1 MKQMKKLLAFVL
13 AFAMIITIYQPSAAY
28 AATKKTRLNAKIM
41 TLQVGQKKTLKVK
54 NAGKKAKLKW
64 SSNKKSIATVSKK
77 GVVKAVKAGNAVVTC
92 KVTTKNGKTTKLTCK
107 VAVKKT
113 AKVTSL
119 TVGSQSELEKALK
132 NKNVRKITVA
142 TQGAVTFT
150 VPQGNYSKVD
160 LVINAP
166 NADVVNNGKFKSIDI
181 QAIKPNTYRENA
193 KGNVITVSATG
204 DARVIVE
211 TGATVAKI
219 MVSGSKGNVKLVVD
233 GTLSGITIDAPV
245 NVTVEGKTTVAVPVT
260 VNEKAAGANVTS
272 STPVEV
278 KAAAPIALNL
288 TKGAEG
294 SKVETTSD
302 KAEVTVKNE
311 TTQAVTVTTPAGSKD
326 VAKDTTSK
334 VDNVGKVTDVAD
346 NTDANNNGGGA
357 TGGGSSSGGSSGGN
371 VTPTETI
378 TLNALHVFARN
389 QMDVELQTKITDKDK
404 IVVTDEK
411 GNIQKV
417 AEIKDMN
424 DDSQEDEEDGWQ
436 RYMITF
442 TSNLE
447 SGKYVF
453 TYVSGNKKY
462 QGDFDFAEE
471 DLAKTESA
479 AGKIKTNIFDKTYD
493 IVAAGENDTSVAGRQ
508 INKVLGEYAQANDFW
523 AAVLGNYSDTYDNK
537 AGGKAG
543 LKITI
548 RVQGGDS
555 DVLQDV
561 DGIVYFTFTKE
572 PMAVTAPAISY
583 KTKTSIVVKA
593 EEDQEYICCEADKEI
608 TQEDDW
614 ENTVQADRAD
624 EFGNIEF
631 SKLDTGNTYV
641 VYTRNVTEAMAVK
654 KSEKVTLSNELKD
667 MEAVVKTS
675 NKENIPGKITG
686 WQKGGLV
693 LRVPV
698 TIKFKV
704 YGTYEK
710 DKLKD
715 VFTSSDEHFGDFQD
729 ESADLDGKV
738 RLNTFQND
746 YVELIG
752 VENLGKGDHTFQF
765 SLQVK
770 YDDQIIN
777 QVEFSTVFSITEE
790 DLEKTQN

>member
-28 AATKKTRLNAKIM
+28 AATKKTRLNAKTM

-132 NKNVRKITVA
+132 NKNVTKITVA

-150 VPQGNYSKVD
+150 VPQSNYSKVD

-211 TGATVAKI
+211 TGATVEKI

-245 NVTVEGKTTVAVPVT
+245 NVTVEGKTTAAVPVT

-334 VDNVGKVTDVAD
+334 VDNAGKVTEVAD
-346 NTDANNNGGGA
+346 NTDVNNNNGGGTA
-357 TGGGSSSGGSSGGN
+357 GGGSSSGGSSGGN

-493 IVAAGENDTSVAGRQ
+493 IVATGENDTSVAGRQ

-537 AGGKAG
+537 SGGKAG

-631 SKLDTGNTYV
+631 DKLSIGKSYRIW
-641 VYTRNVTEAMAVK
+641 TRNIEEADVEEKSDEITLTEKNPQIVCLAD
-654 KSEKVTLSNELKD
+654 SDEKVL
-667 MEAVVKTS
+667 
-675 NKENIPGKITG
+675 
-686 WQKGGLV
+686 
-693 LRVPV
+693 
-698 TIKFKV
+698 
-704 YGTYEK
+704 
-710 DKLKD
+710 
-715 VFTSSDEHFGDFQD
+715 
-729 ESADLDGKV
+729 
-738 RLNTFQND
+738 
-746 YVELIG
+746 
-752 VENLGKGDHTFQF
+752 NLG
-765 SLQVK
+765 
-770 YDDQIIN
+770 
-777 QVEFSTVFSITEE
+777 TVTTSEE
-790 DLEKTQN
+790 DDRVIQIPRSVKISNYGQVPENMYLHGETDNVVLMKDGQKIESDVSVSLPHSDLAEVYSVDGFEKGEYTLTYDYYYCCSDNTTHQRAVGSQAVTYQVTFTIE

>member
-28 AATKKTRLNAKIM
+28 AATQKTRLNAKTM

-132 NKNVRKITVA
+132 NKNVTKITVA

-278 KAAAPIALNL
+278 KAAAPITLNL

-294 SKVETTSD
+294 SKVETTSN

-334 VDNVGKVTDVAD
+334 VDNAGKVTDVAD

-357 TGGGSSSGGSSGGN
+357 TGGSSSSRGSVTPTPSVGKMDKAQNVVKNIEKNELPASISALQNPMICQKVLFDEIQKKFNEDEKLKDIYFEVSYNETIEKNDPKLFAFMWVTIYGENDEKYEIYGN
-371 VTPTETI
+371 VTFICTESEIQVSAPEIKHILKHSLVVAVEPTYEYACVTSGTAISTI
-378 TLNALHVFARN
+378 TEDEWVQGNESDDFGCYEMSGLNENTEYVVYKRIIDVDEYYGSTTVTTTGGKETVCLAEADGKKEFKFENVKTTSLIRIPLDGLKTACYGLPENNGEHGSFEFAC
-389 QMDVELQTKITDKDK
+389 
-404 IVVTDEK
+404 
-411 GNIQKV
+411 
-417 AEIKDMN
+417 
-424 DDSQEDEEDGWQ
+424 DDSALNDSLNGAYTSLEYSKEEENVFF
-436 RYMITF
+436 TF
-442 TSNLE
+442 E
-447 SGKYVF
+447 VP
-453 TYVSGNKKY
+453 
-462 QGDFDFAEE
+462 E
-471 DLAKTESA
+471 DL
-479 AGKIKTNIFDKTYD
+479 
-493 IVAAGENDTSVAGRQ
+493 
-508 INKVLGEYAQANDFW
+508 
-523 AAVLGNYSDTYDNK
+523 K
-537 AGGKAG
+537 A
-543 LKITI
+543 
-548 RVQGGDS
+548 R
-555 DVLQDV
+555 
-561 DGIVYFTFTKE
+561 
-572 PMAVTAPAISY
+572 
-583 KTKTSIVVKA
+583 
-593 EEDQEYICCEADKEI
+593 
-608 TQEDDW
+608 
-614 ENTVQADRAD
+614 
-624 EFGNIEF
+624 
-631 SKLDTGNTYV
+631 TYV
-641 VYTRNVTEAMAVK
+641 VKFNYYFGCSVRKSDGEWDEYTSKSDPIPYTVT
-654 KSEKVTLSNELKD
+654 
-667 MEAVVKTS
+667 
-675 NKENIPGKITG
+675 
-686 WQKGGLV
+686 
-693 LRVPV
+693 
-698 TIKFKV
+698 
-704 YGTYEK
+704 
-710 DKLKD
+710 
-715 VFTSSDEHFGDFQD
+715 FTVQ
-729 ESADLDGKV
+729 
-738 RLNTFQND
+738 
-746 YVELIG
+746 
-752 VENLGKGDHTFQF
+752 
-765 SLQVK
+765 
-770 YDDQIIN
+770 
-777 QVEFSTVFSITEE
+777 
-790 DLEKTQN
+790 

>member
-1 MKQMKKLLAFVL
+1 M
-13 AFAMIITIYQPSAAY
+13 
-28 AATKKTRLNAKIM
+28 
-41 TLQVGQKKTLKVK
+41 
-54 NAGKKAKLKW
+54 
-64 SSNKKSIATVSKK
+64 
-77 GVVKAVKAGNAVVTC
+77 
-92 KVTTKNGKTTKLTCK
+92 
-107 VAVKKT
+107 
-113 AKVTSL
+113 
-119 TVGSQSELEKALK
+119 
-132 NKNVRKITVA
+132 
-142 TQGAVTFT
+142 
-150 VPQGNYSKVD
+150 
-160 LVINAP
+160 
-166 NADVVNNGKFKSIDI
+166 
-181 QAIKPNTYRENA
+181 
-193 KGNVITVSATG
+193 
-204 DARVIVE
+204 
-211 TGATVAKI
+211 
-219 MVSGSKGNVKLVVD
+219 
-233 GTLSGITIDAPV
+233 
-245 NVTVEGKTTVAVPVT
+245 
-260 VNEKAAGANVTS
+260 
-272 STPVEV
+272 
-278 KAAAPIALNL
+278 
-288 TKGAEG
+288 
-294 SKVETTSD
+294 
-302 KAEVTVKNE
+302 
-311 TTQAVTVTTPAGSKD
+311 
-326 VAKDTTSK
+326 
-334 VDNVGKVTDVAD
+334 
-346 NTDANNNGGGA
+346 
-357 TGGGSSSGGSSGGN
+357 
-371 VTPTETI
+371 
-378 TLNALHVFARN
+378 
-389 QMDVELQTKITDKDK
+389 
-404 IVVTDEK
+404 
-411 GNIQKV
+411 
-417 AEIKDMN
+417 
-424 DDSQEDEEDGWQ
+424 
-436 RYMITF
+436 
-442 TSNLE
+442 
-447 SGKYVF
+447 
-453 TYVSGNKKY
+453 
-462 QGDFDFAEE
+462 
-471 DLAKTESA
+471 
-479 AGKIKTNIFDKTYD
+479 
-493 IVAAGENDTSVAGRQ
+493 
-508 INKVLGEYAQANDFW
+508 
-523 AAVLGNYSDTYDNK
+523 
-537 AGGKAG
+537 
-543 LKITI
+543 KITI

-614 ENTVQADRAD
+614 ENIVQADRAD

>member
-13 AFAMIITIYQPSAAY
+13 AFAMIITIYQPSAVY
-28 AATKKTRLNAKIM
+28 AAAKKPGLSAKTM

-119 TVGSQSELEKALK
+119 TVGSQKELEKALK

-150 VPQGNYSKVD
+150 VPQGDYSKVE

-211 TGATVAKI
+211 TGAAVAKI

-245 NVTVEGKTTVAVPVT
+245 NVTVEGKTTAAVPVT

-334 VDNVGKVTDVAD
+334 VDNAGKVTDT
-346 NTDANNNGGGA
+346 TDNNGGN
-357 TGGGSSSGGSSGGN
+357 TSDGGTSSGGSSGGN

-389 QMDVELQTKITDKDK
+389 QMDVELQTKITNKDK

-442 TSNLE
+442 ASNLE

-493 IVAAGENDTSVAGRQ
+493 IVAAGENDTSVAVRQ
-508 INKVLGEYAQANDFW
+508 INKVLGECAQANDFW
-523 AAVLGNYSDTYDNK
+523 AVVLGNYSDTYDNK
-537 AGGKAG
+537 DSGKAG

-583 KTKTSIVVKA
+583 KTKTSIVVKV
-593 EEDQEYICCEADKEI
+593 EDDQEYICCEADKEI

-614 ENTVQADRAD
+614 ENAVQADRAD

-631 SKLDTGNTYV
+631 SDLDMGKTYV
-641 VYTRNVTEAMAVK
+641 VYTRNMTEDMTVK
-654 KSEKVTLSNELKD
+654 MSEKVTLSNELKD

-675 NKENIPGKITG
+675 NEENIPGEITG
-686 WQKGGLV
+686 WEKGGLV

-698 TIKFKV
+698 TIKFMV

-729 ESADLDGKV
+729 ESADLDEKV
-738 RLNTFQND
+738 RLNTFQDD
-746 YVELIG
+746 YVEFIG
-752 VENLGKGDHTFQF
+752 AENLGEGDHTFQF

-770 YDDQIIN
+770 YDDQVIN

-790 DLEKTQN
+790 DLEKTQD

>member
-13 AFAMIITIYQPSAAY
+13 AFAMIITIYQPSAVY
-28 AATKKTRLNAKIM
+28 AAAKKPGLSAKTM

-54 NAGKKAKLKW
+54 NAGKKAVLKW

-107 VAVKKT
+107 VAVKKA

-132 NKNVRKITVA
+132 NKNVTKITVA

-150 VPQGNYSKVD
+150 VPQGDYSKVD

-233 GTLSGITIDAPV
+233 GILSGITIDAPV
-245 NVTVEGKTTVAVPVT
+245 NVTVEGKTTAAVPVT

-311 TTQAVTVTTPAGSKD
+311 TTKAVTVTTPAGSKD

-334 VDNVGKVTDVAD
+334 VDNAGKVTDT
-346 NTDANNNGGGA
+346 TDNNGGN
-357 TGGGSSSGGSSGGN
+357 TSDGGTSSGGSSGGN

-389 QMDVELQTKITDKDK
+389 QMDVELQTKITNKDK

-442 TSNLE
+442 ASNLE

-493 IVAAGENDTSVAGRQ
+493 IVAAGENDTSVAVRQ
-508 INKVLGEYAQANDFW
+508 INKVLGECAQANDFW
-523 AAVLGNYSDTYDNK
+523 AVVLGNYNDTYDNK
-537 AGGKAG
+537 DSGKAG

-593 EEDQEYICCEADKEI
+593 EDDQEYICCEADKEI

-614 ENTVQADRAD
+614 ENAVQADRAD

-631 SKLDTGNTYV
+631 SDLDMGKTYV
-641 VYTRNVTEAMAVK
+641 VYTRNMTEDMTVK
-654 KSEKVTLSNELKD
+654 MSEKVTLSNELKD

-675 NKENIPGKITG
+675 NEENIPGEITG
-686 WQKGGLV
+686 WKKGGLV

-698 TIKFKV
+698 TIKFMV

-710 DKLKD
+710 DKLKY

-729 ESADLDGKV
+729 ESADLDEKV
-738 RLNTFQND
+738 RLNTFQDD
-746 YVELIG
+746 YVEFIG
-752 VENLGKGDHTFQF
+752 AENLGEGDHTFQF

-770 YDDQIIN
+770 YDDQVIN

-790 DLEKTQN
+790 DLEKTQD

>member
-28 AATKKTRLNAKIM
+28 AATQKTRLNAKTM

-132 NKNVRKITVA
+132 NKNVTKITVA

-150 VPQGNYSKVD
+150 VPQSNYSKVD

-233 GTLSGITIDAPV
+233 GTLFGITIDAPV
-245 NVTVEGKTTVAVPVT
+245 NVTVEGKTTAAVPVT

-334 VDNVGKVTDVAD
+334 VDNAGKVTDVAD

-357 TGGGSSSGGSSGGN
+357 TGGGSSSGGS
-371 VTPTETI
+371 VTPTPSVGKMDKAQNVVKNIEKNELPASI
-378 TLNALHVFARN
+378 SALQNPMICQKVLF
-389 QMDVELQTKITDKDK
+389 
-404 IVVTDEK
+404 DE
-411 GNIQKV
+411 IQK
-417 AEIKDMN
+417 KFN
-424 DDSQEDEEDGWQ
+424 EDEELKD
-436 RYMITF
+436 IDF
-442 TSNLE
+442 E
-447 SGKYVF
+447 
-453 TYVSGNKKY
+453 VSYNETIEKNDPKL
-462 QGDFDFAEE
+462 FASMWV
-471 DLAKTESA
+471 T
-479 AGKIKTNIFDKTYD
+479 IY
-493 IVAAGENDTSVAGRQ
+493 GENDERYEIYGYVTFICTESEIQVSAPEIKHILKHSLVVA
-508 INKVLGEYAQANDFW
+508 VEPTYEYACVTSGTAISTITEDEWVQGNESDDFGCYEMSGLNENTEH
-523 AAVLGNYSDTYDNK
+523 VVYKRIIGVDEYYGSTTVTTT
-537 AGGKAG
+537 GGKETVCLAEADGKKEFKFENVKTTSLIRIPLDG
-543 LKITI
+543 LKTACY
-548 RVQGGDS
+548 GLPENNGEHGSFEFACDDS
-555 DVLQDV
+555 ALNDSLNGAYTSLEYSKEEENVF
-561 DGIVYFTFTKE
+561 FTFE
-572 PMAVTAPAISY
+572 VPEDL
-583 KTKTSIVVKA
+583 KA
-593 EEDQEYICCEADKEI
+593 
-608 TQEDDW
+608 
-614 ENTVQADRAD
+614 R
-624 EFGNIEF
+624 
-631 SKLDTGNTYV
+631 TYV
-641 VYTRNVTEAMAVK
+641 VKFNYYFGCSVRKSDGEWDEYTSKSDPIPYTVT
-654 KSEKVTLSNELKD
+654 
-667 MEAVVKTS
+667 
-675 NKENIPGKITG
+675 
-686 WQKGGLV
+686 
-693 LRVPV
+693 
-698 TIKFKV
+698 
-704 YGTYEK
+704 
-710 DKLKD
+710 
-715 VFTSSDEHFGDFQD
+715 FTVQ
-729 ESADLDGKV
+729 
-738 RLNTFQND
+738 
-746 YVELIG
+746 
-752 VENLGKGDHTFQF
+752 
-765 SLQVK
+765 
-770 YDDQIIN
+770 
-777 QVEFSTVFSITEE
+777 
-790 DLEKTQN
+790 

>member
-13 AFAMIITIYQPSAAY
+13 AFAMIITIYQSSAVY
-28 AATKKTRLNAKIM
+28 AAAKKPGLSAKTM

-54 NAGKKAKLKW
+54 NAGKKAVLKW

-119 TVGSQSELEKALK
+119 TVGSQKELEKALK
-132 NKNVRKITVA
+132 NKNVTKITVA

-150 VPQGNYSKVD
+150 VPQGDYSKVE

-211 TGATVAKI
+211 TGATVEKI

-245 NVTVEGKTTVAVPVT
+245 NVTVEGKTTAAVPVT

-334 VDNVGKVTDVAD
+334 VDNAGKVTDT
-346 NTDANNNGGGA
+346 TDNNGGN
-357 TGGGSSSGGSSGGN
+357 TSDGGTASGGSSGGN

-442 TSNLE
+442 ASNLE

-493 IVAAGENDTSVAGRQ
+493 IVAAGENDTSVAVRQ
-508 INKVLGEYAQANDFW
+508 INKVLGECAQANDFW
-523 AAVLGNYSDTYDNK
+523 AVVLGNYSDTYDNK
-537 AGGKAG
+537 DSGKAG

-593 EEDQEYICCEADKEI
+593 EDDQEYICCESDKEI

-614 ENTVQADRAD
+614 KNAVQADRAD

-631 SKLDTGNTYV
+631 SDLDMGKTYV
-641 VYTRNVTEAMAVK
+641 VYTRNMTEDMTVK
-654 KSEKVTLSNELKD
+654 MSEKVTLSNELKD

-675 NKENIPGKITG
+675 NEENIPGEITG
-686 WQKGGLV
+686 WKKGGLV

-698 TIKFKV
+698 TIKFMV

-710 DKLKD
+710 DKLKY

-729 ESADLDGKV
+729 ESADLDEKV
-738 RLNTFQND
+738 RLNTFQDD
-746 YVELIG
+746 YVEFIG
-752 VENLGKGDHTFQF
+752 AENLGEGDHTFQF

-770 YDDQIIN
+770 YDDQVIN

-790 DLEKTQN
+790 DLEKTQD

>member
-28 AATKKTRLNAKIM
+28 AATKKTRLNAKTM

-132 NKNVRKITVA
+132 NKNVTKITVA

-278 KAAAPIALNL
+278 KAAAPITLNL

-334 VDNVGKVTDVAD
+334 VDNAGKVTDVAD

-357 TGGGSSSGGSSGGN
+357 TGGGSSSGGS
-371 VTPTETI
+371 VTPTPSVGKMDKAQNVVKNIEKNELSASI
-378 TLNALHVFARN
+378 SALQNPMICQKVLF
-389 QMDVELQTKITDKDK
+389 DK
-404 IVVTDEK
+404 I
-411 GNIQKV
+411 QK
-417 AEIKDMN
+417 KFN
-424 DDSQEDEEDGWQ
+424 EDEELKDI
-436 RYMITF
+436 YF
-442 TSNLE
+442 E
-447 SGKYVF
+447 
-453 TYVSGNKKY
+453 VSY
-462 QGDFDFAEE
+462 
-471 DLAKTESA
+471 
-479 AGKIKTNIFDKTYD
+479 DKTTEKNDSKLTASMWVTIY
-493 IVAAGENDTSVAGRQ
+493 GENDEGYELYDDVTFVCTESEIQVSAPEIKHILKHSLVVA
-508 INKVLGEYAQANDFW
+508 VEPTYEYACVTSGTAISTITEDEWVQGNESDDFGCYEMSGLNENTEY
-523 AAVLGNYSDTYDNK
+523 VVYKRIIGVDEYYGSTTVTTT
-537 AGGKAG
+537 GGKETVCLAEADGKKEFKFENVKTTSLIRIPLDG
-543 LKITI
+543 LKTACY
-548 RVQGGDS
+548 GLPENNGEHGSFEFACDDS
-555 DVLQDV
+555 ALNDSLNGAYTSLEYSKEENVF
-561 DGIVYFTFTKE
+561 FTFE
-572 PMAVTAPAISY
+572 VPEDL
-583 KTKTSIVVKA
+583 KA
-593 EEDQEYICCEADKEI
+593 
-608 TQEDDW
+608 
-614 ENTVQADRAD
+614 R
-624 EFGNIEF
+624 
-631 SKLDTGNTYV
+631 TYV
-641 VYTRNVTEAMAVK
+641 VKFNYYFGCSVRKSDGEWDEYTSKSDPIQYTVT
-654 KSEKVTLSNELKD
+654 
-667 MEAVVKTS
+667 
-675 NKENIPGKITG
+675 
-686 WQKGGLV
+686 
-693 LRVPV
+693 
-698 TIKFKV
+698 
-704 YGTYEK
+704 
-710 DKLKD
+710 
-715 VFTSSDEHFGDFQD
+715 FTVQ
-729 ESADLDGKV
+729 
-738 RLNTFQND
+738 
-746 YVELIG
+746 
-752 VENLGKGDHTFQF
+752 
-765 SLQVK
+765 
-770 YDDQIIN
+770 
-777 QVEFSTVFSITEE
+777 
-790 DLEKTQN
+790 

>member
-28 AATKKTRLNAKIM
+28 AATKKTRLNAKTM

-92 KVTTKNGKTTKLTCK
+92 KVTIKNGKTTKLTCK

-132 NKNVRKITVA
+132 NKNVTKITVA

-245 NVTVEGKTTVAVPVT
+245 NVTVEGKTTAAVPVT

-334 VDNVGKVTDVAD
+334 VDNAGKVTDVAD

-357 TGGGSSSGGSSGGN
+357 TGGSSSSGGS
-371 VTPTETI
+371 VTPTPSVGKMDKAQNVVKNIEKNELSASI
-378 TLNALHVFARN
+378 SALQNPMICQKVLF
-389 QMDVELQTKITDKDK
+389 
-404 IVVTDEK
+404 DE
-411 GNIQKV
+411 IQK
-417 AEIKDMN
+417 KFN
-424 DDSQEDEEDGWQ
+424 EDEELKD
-436 RYMITF
+436 IDF
-442 TSNLE
+442 E
-447 SGKYVF
+447 
-453 TYVSGNKKY
+453 VSYNETIEKNDPKL
-462 QGDFDFAEE
+462 FASMWV
-471 DLAKTESA
+471 T
-479 AGKIKTNIFDKTYD
+479 IY
-493 IVAAGENDTSVAGRQ
+493 GENDERYEIYGYVTFICTESEIQVSAPEIKHILKHSLVVA
-508 INKVLGEYAQANDFW
+508 VEPTYEYACVTSGTAISTITEDEWVQGNESDDFGCYEMSGLNENTEH
-523 AAVLGNYSDTYDNK
+523 VVYKRIIGVDEYYGSTTVTTT
-537 AGGKAG
+537 GGKETVCLAEADGKKEFKFENVKTTSLIRIPLDG
-543 LKITI
+543 LKTACY
-548 RVQGGDS
+548 GLPENNGEHGSFEFACDDS
-555 DVLQDV
+555 ALNDSLNGAYTSLEYSKEEENVF
-561 DGIVYFTFTKE
+561 FTFE
-572 PMAVTAPAISY
+572 VPEDL
-583 KTKTSIVVKA
+583 KA
-593 EEDQEYICCEADKEI
+593 
-608 TQEDDW
+608 
-614 ENTVQADRAD
+614 R
-624 EFGNIEF
+624 
-631 SKLDTGNTYV
+631 TYV
-641 VYTRNVTEAMAVK
+641 VKFNYYFGCSVRKSDGEWDEYTSKSDPIPYTVT
-654 KSEKVTLSNELKD
+654 
-667 MEAVVKTS
+667 
-675 NKENIPGKITG
+675 
-686 WQKGGLV
+686 
-693 LRVPV
+693 
-698 TIKFKV
+698 
-704 YGTYEK
+704 
-710 DKLKD
+710 
-715 VFTSSDEHFGDFQD
+715 FTVQ
-729 ESADLDGKV
+729 
-738 RLNTFQND
+738 
-746 YVELIG
+746 
-752 VENLGKGDHTFQF
+752 
-765 SLQVK
+765 
-770 YDDQIIN
+770 
-777 QVEFSTVFSITEE
+777 
-790 DLEKTQN
+790 

>member
-28 AATKKTRLNAKIM
+28 AATKKTRLNAKTM

-64 SSNKKSIATVSKK
+64 FSNKKSIATVSKK

-132 NKNVRKITVA
+132 NKNVTKITVA

-260 VNEKAAGANVTS
+260 VNEKASGANVTS

-334 VDNVGKVTDVAD
+334 VDNAGKVTDVAD

-357 TGGGSSSGGSSGGN
+357 TGGGSSSGGSVTPTPSVGKMDKAQKNIKNIEKNELSASISALQNPMICQKVLFDEIQKKFNEDEELKDIYFEVSYNEPIEKNDPKLIASMRVTIYGENDESYEIYGN
-371 VTPTETI
+371 VTFICKESEIQVSAPEIKHILKHSLVVAVEPTYEYACVTSGTAISAITENQWVQGNESDDFGCCEMSGLKEDTEYVVYKRIIGVDEYYGSTTATTGGEETI
-378 TLNALHVFARN
+378 CLAEADENAKNVNVGNVKAGDRISIPLKGLKVVCYAKPKDGFEHGDFDFRCDDEMNKLLWDGYWSLNSY
-389 QMDVELQTKITDKDK
+389 DKDNNLL
-404 IVVTDEK
+404 V
-411 GNIQKV
+411 
-417 AEIKDMN
+417 
-424 DDSQEDEEDGWQ
+424 
-436 RYMITF
+436 TF
-442 TSNLE
+442 TVPEQLE
-447 SGKYVF
+447 SGKVYTVKICYNF
-453 TYVSGNKKY
+453 ECSKESDNPDEW
-462 QGDFDFAEE
+462 GDLIAQSD
-471 DLAKTESA
+471 DLIYT
-479 AGKIKTNIFDKTYD
+479 
-493 IVAAGENDTSVAGRQ
+493 V
-508 INKVLGEYAQANDFW
+508 
-523 AAVLGNYSDTYDNK
+523 
-537 AGGKAG
+537 
-543 LKITI
+543 
-548 RVQGGDS
+548 
-555 DVLQDV
+555 
-561 DGIVYFTFTKE
+561 TFT
-572 PMAVTAPAISY
+572 
-583 KTKTSIVVKA
+583 
-593 EEDQEYICCEADKEI
+593 
-608 TQEDDW
+608 
-614 ENTVQADRAD
+614 
-624 EFGNIEF
+624 
-631 SKLDTGNTYV
+631 
-641 VYTRNVTEAMAVK
+641 
-654 KSEKVTLSNELKD
+654 
-667 MEAVVKTS
+667 
-675 NKENIPGKITG
+675 
-686 WQKGGLV
+686 
-693 LRVPV
+693 
-698 TIKFKV
+698 
-704 YGTYEK
+704 
-710 DKLKD
+710 
-715 VFTSSDEHFGDFQD
+715 
-729 ESADLDGKV
+729 
-738 RLNTFQND
+738 
-746 YVELIG
+746 VE
-752 VENLGKGDHTFQF
+752 
-765 SLQVK
+765 
-770 YDDQIIN
+770 
-777 QVEFSTVFSITEE
+777 
-790 DLEKTQN
+790 

>member
-28 AATKKTRLNAKIM
+28 AATKKTRLNAKTM

-132 NKNVRKITVA
+132 NKNVTKITVA

-245 NVTVEGKTTVAVPVT
+245 NVTVEGKTTAAVPVT

-278 KAAAPIALNL
+278 KAAAPITLNL

-334 VDNVGKVTDVAD
+334 VDNAGKVTDVAD

-357 TGGGSSSGGSSGGN
+357 TGGGSSSGGSVTPTPSVGKMDKAQNVVKNIEKNELSASISALQNPMICQKVLFDEIQKKFNEDEELKDIYFEVSYNEPIEKNDPKLIASMRVTIYGENDESYEIYGN
-371 VTPTETI
+371 VTFICTES
-378 TLNALHVFARN
+378 
-389 QMDVELQTKITDKDK
+389 E
-404 IVVTDEK
+404 
-411 GNIQKV
+411 IQV
-417 AEIKDMN
+417 SAPEIKHILKHSLVVAVEPTYEYACVTSGTAISAITENQWVQGNESDDFGCCEMSGLKEDTEYVVYKRIIGVDEYYGSTTVTTTGGKETVCLAEADGKKEFKFDN
-424 DDSQEDEEDGWQ
+424 VKTTSLIRIPLDGLKTACYGLPENNGEHGSFEFACDDSALNDSLNGAYTSLEYSKEEENVFF
-436 RYMITF
+436 TF
-442 TSNLE
+442 E
-447 SGKYVF
+447 VP
-453 TYVSGNKKY
+453 
-462 QGDFDFAEE
+462 E
-471 DLAKTESA
+471 DL
-479 AGKIKTNIFDKTYD
+479 
-493 IVAAGENDTSVAGRQ
+493 
-508 INKVLGEYAQANDFW
+508 
-523 AAVLGNYSDTYDNK
+523 K
-537 AGGKAG
+537 A
-543 LKITI
+543 
-548 RVQGGDS
+548 R
-555 DVLQDV
+555 
-561 DGIVYFTFTKE
+561 
-572 PMAVTAPAISY
+572 
-583 KTKTSIVVKA
+583 
-593 EEDQEYICCEADKEI
+593 
-608 TQEDDW
+608 
-614 ENTVQADRAD
+614 
-624 EFGNIEF
+624 
-631 SKLDTGNTYV
+631 TYV
-641 VYTRNVTEAMAVK
+641 VKFNYYFGCSVRKSDGEWDEYTSKSDPIPYTVT
-654 KSEKVTLSNELKD
+654 
-667 MEAVVKTS
+667 
-675 NKENIPGKITG
+675 
-686 WQKGGLV
+686 
-693 LRVPV
+693 
-698 TIKFKV
+698 
-704 YGTYEK
+704 
-710 DKLKD
+710 
-715 VFTSSDEHFGDFQD
+715 FTVQ
-729 ESADLDGKV
+729 
-738 RLNTFQND
+738 
-746 YVELIG
+746 
-752 VENLGKGDHTFQF
+752 
-765 SLQVK
+765 
-770 YDDQIIN
+770 
-777 QVEFSTVFSITEE
+777 
-790 DLEKTQN
+790 

>member
-28 AATKKTRLNAKIM
+28 AATQKTRLNAKTM

-77 GVVKAVKAGNAVVTC
+77 GVVKAVQAGNAVVTC

-113 AKVTSL
+113 EKVTSL

-132 NKNVRKITVA
+132 NKNVTKITVA

-245 NVTVEGKTTVAVPVT
+245 NVTVEGKTTAAVPVT

-334 VDNVGKVTDVAD
+334 VDNAGKVTDVAD

-357 TGGGSSSGGSSGGN
+357 TGGGSSSGGS
-371 VTPTETI
+371 VTPTPSVGKMDKAQNVVKNIEKNELPASI
-378 TLNALHVFARN
+378 SALQNPMICQKVLF
-389 QMDVELQTKITDKDK
+389 
-404 IVVTDEK
+404 DE
-411 GNIQKV
+411 IQK
-417 AEIKDMN
+417 KFN
-424 DDSQEDEEDGWQ
+424 EDEELKD
-436 RYMITF
+436 IDF
-442 TSNLE
+442 E
-447 SGKYVF
+447 
-453 TYVSGNKKY
+453 VSYNETIEKNDPKL
-462 QGDFDFAEE
+462 FASMWV
-471 DLAKTESA
+471 T
-479 AGKIKTNIFDKTYD
+479 IY
-493 IVAAGENDTSVAGRQ
+493 GENDERYEIYGYVTFICTESEIQVSAPEIKHILKHSLVVA
-508 INKVLGEYAQANDFW
+508 VEPTYEYACVTSGTAISAITEDEWVQGNESDDFGCYEMSGLKENTEY
-523 AAVLGNYSDTYDNK
+523 VVYKRIIDVDEYYGSTTVTTT
-537 AGGKAG
+537 GGKETVCLAEADGKKEFKFENVKTTSLIRIPLDG
-543 LKITI
+543 LKTACY
-548 RVQGGDS
+548 GLPENNGEHGSFEFACDDS
-555 DVLQDV
+555 ALNDSLNGAYTSLEYSKEEENVF
-561 DGIVYFTFTKE
+561 FTFE
-572 PMAVTAPAISY
+572 VPEDL
-583 KTKTSIVVKA
+583 KA
-593 EEDQEYICCEADKEI
+593 
-608 TQEDDW
+608 
-614 ENTVQADRAD
+614 R
-624 EFGNIEF
+624 
-631 SKLDTGNTYV
+631 TYV
-641 VYTRNVTEAMAVK
+641 VKFNYYFGCSVRKSDGEWDEYTSKSDPIPYTVT
-654 KSEKVTLSNELKD
+654 
-667 MEAVVKTS
+667 
-675 NKENIPGKITG
+675 
-686 WQKGGLV
+686 
-693 LRVPV
+693 
-698 TIKFKV
+698 
-704 YGTYEK
+704 
-710 DKLKD
+710 
-715 VFTSSDEHFGDFQD
+715 FTVQ
-729 ESADLDGKV
+729 
-738 RLNTFQND
+738 
-746 YVELIG
+746 
-752 VENLGKGDHTFQF
+752 
-765 SLQVK
+765 
-770 YDDQIIN
+770 
-777 QVEFSTVFSITEE
+777 
-790 DLEKTQN
+790 

>member
-13 AFAMIITIYQPSAAY
+13 AFAMIITIYQPSAVY
-28 AATKKTRLNAKIM
+28 AAAKKPGLSAKTM

-132 NKNVRKITVA
+132 NKNVTKITVA

-150 VPQGNYSKVD
+150 VPQSNYSKVD

-211 TGATVAKI
+211 TGATVEKI

-245 NVTVEGKTTVAVPVT
+245 NVTVEGKTTAAVPVT

-334 VDNVGKVTDVAD
+334 VDNAGKVTEVAD
-346 NTDANNNGGGA
+346 NTDVNNNNGGGTA
-357 TGGGSSSGGSSGGN
+357 GGGSSSGGSSGGN

-493 IVAAGENDTSVAGRQ
+493 IVATGENDTSVAGRQ

-537 AGGKAG
+537 SGGKAG

-631 SKLDTGNTYV
+631 DKLSIGKSYRIW
-641 VYTRNVTEAMAVK
+641 TRNIEEADVEEKSDEITLTEKNPQIVCLAD
-654 KSEKVTLSNELKD
+654 SDEKVL
-667 MEAVVKTS
+667 
-675 NKENIPGKITG
+675 
-686 WQKGGLV
+686 
-693 LRVPV
+693 
-698 TIKFKV
+698 
-704 YGTYEK
+704 
-710 DKLKD
+710 
-715 VFTSSDEHFGDFQD
+715 
-729 ESADLDGKV
+729 
-738 RLNTFQND
+738 
-746 YVELIG
+746 
-752 VENLGKGDHTFQF
+752 NLG
-765 SLQVK
+765 
-770 YDDQIIN
+770 
-777 QVEFSTVFSITEE
+777 TVTTSEE
-790 DLEKTQN
+790 DDRVIQIPRSVKISNYGQVPENMYLHGETDNVVLMKDGQKIESDVSVSLPHSDLAEVYSVDGFEKGEYTLTYDYYYCCSDNTTHQRAVGSQAVTYQVTFTIE

>member
-28 AATKKTRLNAKIM
+28 AATQKTRLNAKTM

-77 GVVKAVKAGNAVVTC
+77 GVVKAVQAGNAVVTC

-113 AKVTSL
+113 EKVTSL

-132 NKNVRKITVA
+132 NKNVTKITVA

-233 GTLSGITIDAPV
+233 GTLFGITIDAPV
-245 NVTVEGKTTVAVPVT
+245 NVTVEGKTTAAVPVT

-334 VDNVGKVTDVAD
+334 VDNAGKVTDVAD

-357 TGGGSSSGGSSGGN
+357 TGGGSSSGGS
-371 VTPTETI
+371 VTPTPSVGKMDKAQNVVKNIEKNELPASI
-378 TLNALHVFARN
+378 SALQNPMICQKVLF
-389 QMDVELQTKITDKDK
+389 
-404 IVVTDEK
+404 DE
-411 GNIQKV
+411 IQK
-417 AEIKDMN
+417 KFN
-424 DDSQEDEEDGWQ
+424 EDEELKD
-436 RYMITF
+436 IDF
-442 TSNLE
+442 E
-447 SGKYVF
+447 
-453 TYVSGNKKY
+453 VSYNETIEKNDPKL
-462 QGDFDFAEE
+462 FASMWV
-471 DLAKTESA
+471 T
-479 AGKIKTNIFDKTYD
+479 IY
-493 IVAAGENDTSVAGRQ
+493 GENDERYEIYGYVTFICTESEIQVSAPEIKHILKHSLVVA
-508 INKVLGEYAQANDFW
+508 VEPTYEYACVTSGTAISAITEDEWVQGNESDDF
-523 AAVLGNYSDTYDNK
+523 GCYEMS
-537 AGGKAG
+537 G
-543 LKITI
+543 LK
-548 RVQGGDS
+548 
-555 DVLQDV
+555 
-561 DGIVYFTFTKE
+561 
-572 PMAVTAPAISY
+572 
-583 KTKTSIVVKA
+583 
-593 EEDQEYICCEADKEI
+593 
-608 TQEDDW
+608 
-614 ENTVQADRAD
+614 ENT
-624 EFGNIEF
+624 E
-631 SKLDTGNTYV
+631 YV
-641 VYTRNVTEAMAVK
+641 VYKRIIDVDEYYGSTTVTTTGGKETVCLAEADGK
-654 KSEKVTLSNELKD
+654 KEFKFEN
-667 MEAVVKTS
+667 VKTTS
-675 NKENIPGKITG
+675 LIRIP
-686 WQKGGLV
+686 
-693 LRVPV
+693 
-698 TIKFKV
+698 
-704 YGTYEK
+704 
-710 DKLKD
+710 
-715 VFTSSDEHFGDFQD
+715 
-729 ESADLDGKV
+729 LDGLKTACYGLPENNGEHGSFEFACDDSA
-738 RLNTFQND
+738 LNDSLNGAYTSLE
-746 YVELIG
+746 YS
-752 VENLGKGDHTFQF
+752 KMF
-765 SLQVK
+765 SLHLK
-770 YDDQIIN
+770 
-777 QVEFSTVFSITEE
+777 FR
-790 DLEKTQN
+790 KT

>member
-13 AFAMIITIYQPSAAY
+13 AFAMIITIYQPSVAY
-28 AATKKTRLNAKIM
+28 AATKKPRLNAKTM

-132 NKNVRKITVA
+132 NKNVTKITVA

-334 VDNVGKVTDVAD
+334 VDNAGKVTDVAD

-357 TGGGSSSGGSSGGN
+357 TGGGSSSGGS
-371 VTPTETI
+371 VTPTPSVGKMDKAQNVVKNIEKNELPASI
-378 TLNALHVFARN
+378 SALQNPMICQKVLF
-389 QMDVELQTKITDKDK
+389 
-404 IVVTDEK
+404 DE
-411 GNIQKV
+411 IQK
-417 AEIKDMN
+417 KFN
-424 DDSQEDEEDGWQ
+424 EDEELKD
-436 RYMITF
+436 IDF
-442 TSNLE
+442 E
-447 SGKYVF
+447 
-453 TYVSGNKKY
+453 VSYNETIEKNDPKL
-462 QGDFDFAEE
+462 FASMWV
-471 DLAKTESA
+471 T
-479 AGKIKTNIFDKTYD
+479 IY
-493 IVAAGENDTSVAGRQ
+493 GENDERYEIYGYVTFICTESEIQVSAPEIKHILKHSLVVA
-508 INKVLGEYAQANDFW
+508 VEPTYEYACVTSGTAISTITEDEWVQGNESDDFGCYEMSGLNENTEH
-523 AAVLGNYSDTYDNK
+523 VVYKRIIGVDEYYGSTTVTTT
-537 AGGKAG
+537 GGKETVCLAEADGKKEFKFENVKTTSLIRIPLDG
-543 LKITI
+543 LKTACY
-548 RVQGGDS
+548 GLPENNGEHGSFEFACDDS
-555 DVLQDV
+555 ALNDSLNGAYTSLEYSKEEENVF
-561 DGIVYFTFTKE
+561 FTFE
-572 PMAVTAPAISY
+572 VPEDL
-583 KTKTSIVVKA
+583 KA
-593 EEDQEYICCEADKEI
+593 
-608 TQEDDW
+608 
-614 ENTVQADRAD
+614 R
-624 EFGNIEF
+624 
-631 SKLDTGNTYV
+631 TYV
-641 VYTRNVTEAMAVK
+641 VKFNYYFGCSVRKSDGEWDEYTSKSDPIPYTVT
-654 KSEKVTLSNELKD
+654 
-667 MEAVVKTS
+667 
-675 NKENIPGKITG
+675 
-686 WQKGGLV
+686 
-693 LRVPV
+693 
-698 TIKFKV
+698 
-704 YGTYEK
+704 
-710 DKLKD
+710 
-715 VFTSSDEHFGDFQD
+715 FTVQ
-729 ESADLDGKV
+729 
-738 RLNTFQND
+738 
-746 YVELIG
+746 
-752 VENLGKGDHTFQF
+752 
-765 SLQVK
+765 
-770 YDDQIIN
+770 
-777 QVEFSTVFSITEE
+777 
-790 DLEKTQN
+790 

>member
-13 AFAMIITIYQPSAAY
+13 AFAMIITIYQPSAVY
-28 AATKKTRLNAKIM
+28 AAAKKPGLSAKTM

-54 NAGKKAKLKW
+54 NVGKKAVLKW

-107 VAVKKT
+107 VAVKKA

-132 NKNVRKITVA
+132 NKNVTKITVA

-150 VPQGNYSKVD
+150 VPQGDYSKVE

-211 TGATVAKI
+211 TGAAVAKI

-245 NVTVEGKTTVAVPVT
+245 NVTVEGKTTAAVPVT

-334 VDNVGKVTDVAD
+334 VDNAGKVTDT
-346 NTDANNNGGGA
+346 TDNNGGN
-357 TGGGSSSGGSSGGN
+357 TSDGGTSSGGSSGGN

-389 QMDVELQTKITDKDK
+389 QMDVELQTKITNKDK

-442 TSNLE
+442 ASNLE

-508 INKVLGEYAQANDFW
+508 INKVLGECAQANDFW
-523 AAVLGNYSDTYDNK
+523 AVVLGNYSDTYDNK
-537 AGGKAG
+537 DSGKAG

-583 KTKTSIVVKA
+583 KTKTSIVVKV
-593 EEDQEYICCEADKEI
+593 EDDQEYICCEADKEI

-614 ENTVQADRAD
+614 ENAVQADRAD

-631 SKLDTGNTYV
+631 SDLDMGKTYV
-641 VYTRNVTEAMAVK
+641 VYTRNMTEDMTVK
-654 KSEKVTLSNELKD
+654 MSEKVTLSNELKD

-675 NKENIPGKITG
+675 NEENIPGEITG
-686 WQKGGLV
+686 WEKGGLV

-698 TIKFKV
+698 TIKFMV

-729 ESADLDGKV
+729 ESADLDEKV
-738 RLNTFQND
+738 RLNTFQDD
-746 YVELIG
+746 YVEFIG
-752 VENLGKGDHTFQF
+752 AENLGEGDHTFQF

-770 YDDQIIN
+770 YDDQVIN

-790 DLEKTQN
+790 DLEKTQD

>member
-13 AFAMIITIYQPSAAY
+13 AFAMIITIYQPSAVY
-28 AATKKTRLNAKIM
+28 AAAKKPGLSAKTM

-54 NAGKKAKLKW
+54 NAGKKAVLKW

-132 NKNVRKITVA
+132 NKNVTKITVA

-150 VPQGNYSKVD
+150 VPQGDYSKVD

-211 TGATVAKI
+211 TGAAVAKI

-245 NVTVEGKTTVAVPVT
+245 NVTVEGKTTAAVPVT

-278 KAAAPIALNL
+278 KAAAPIALSL

-334 VDNVGKVTDVAD
+334 VDNAGKVTDT
-346 NTDANNNGGGA
+346 TDNNGGN
-357 TGGGSSSGGSSGGN
+357 TSDGGTSSGGSSGGN

-389 QMDVELQTKITDKDK
+389 QMDVELQAKITDKDK

-442 TSNLE
+442 ASNLE

-493 IVAAGENDTSVAGRQ
+493 IVAAGENDTSVAVRQ
-508 INKVLGEYAQANDFW
+508 INKVLGECAQANDFW
-523 AAVLGNYSDTYDNK
+523 AVVLGSYSDTYDNK
-537 AGGKAG
+537 DGGKAG

-572 PMAVTAPAISY
+572 PMAVTAPVISY

-593 EEDQEYICCEADKEI
+593 EDDQEYICCESDKEI

-614 ENTVQADRAD
+614 ENAVQADRAD

-631 SKLDTGNTYV
+631 SDLDTGKTYV
-641 VYTRNVTEAMAVK
+641 VYTRNMTEAMTVK
-654 KSEKVTLSNELKD
+654 MSEKVTLSNELKD

-675 NKENIPGKITG
+675 NKENIPGEITG

-698 TIKFKV
+698 TIKFMV

-710 DKLKD
+710 DKLKY

-738 RLNTFQND
+738 RLNTFQDD
-746 YVELIG
+746 YVEFIG
-752 VENLGKGDHTFQF
+752 AENLGKGDHTFQF

-770 YDDQIIN
+770 YDDQVIN
-777 QVEFSTVFSITEE
+777 QVEFSTVFSITEKN
-790 DLEKTQN
+790 LEKTQN

>member
-28 AATKKTRLNAKIM
+28 AATKKIRLNAKTM

-132 NKNVRKITVA
+132 NKNVTKITVA

-150 VPQGNYSKVD
+150 VPQGDYSKVD

-204 DARVIVE
+204 DARVIVA

-245 NVTVEGKTTVAVPVT
+245 NVTVEGKTTAAVPVT

-272 STPVEV
+272 SIPVEV

-334 VDNVGKVTDVAD
+334 VDNAGKVTDVAD

-357 TGGGSSSGGSSGGN
+357 TGGGSSSGGS
-371 VTPTETI
+371 VTPTPSVGKMDKAQNVVKNIEKNELPASI
-378 TLNALHVFARN
+378 SALQNTMICQKVLF
-389 QMDVELQTKITDKDK
+389 
-404 IVVTDEK
+404 DE
-411 GNIQKV
+411 IQK
-417 AEIKDMN
+417 KFN
-424 DDSQEDEEDGWQ
+424 EDEELKD
-436 RYMITF
+436 IDF
-442 TSNLE
+442 E
-447 SGKYVF
+447 
-453 TYVSGNKKY
+453 VSYNETIEKNDPKL
-462 QGDFDFAEE
+462 FASMWV
-471 DLAKTESA
+471 T
-479 AGKIKTNIFDKTYD
+479 IY
-493 IVAAGENDTSVAGRQ
+493 GENDERYEIYGYVTFICTESEIQVSAPEIKHILKHSLVVA
-508 INKVLGEYAQANDFW
+508 VEPTYEYACVTSGTAISAITEDQWVQGNESDDFGCYEMSGLKEDTEYVVYKRIIGVDEYYGSTTVTTTGGKETVCLAEADGKKEFKFDNVKTTSLIRIPLDGLKTACYGLPENNGEHGSFEFACDDSALNDSLND
-523 AAVLGNYSDTYDNK
+523 AYTSLEYSKEEENVFFTFEVPEDLK
-537 AGGKAG
+537 AG
-543 LKITI
+543 
-548 RVQGGDS
+548 
-555 DVLQDV
+555 
-561 DGIVYFTFTKE
+561 
-572 PMAVTAPAISY
+572 
-583 KTKTSIVVKA
+583 
-593 EEDQEYICCEADKEI
+593 
-608 TQEDDW
+608 
-614 ENTVQADRAD
+614 
-624 EFGNIEF
+624 
-631 SKLDTGNTYV
+631 TYV
-641 VYTRNVTEAMAVK
+641 VKFNYYFGCSVRKSDGEWDEYTSKSDPIPYTVT
-654 KSEKVTLSNELKD
+654 
-667 MEAVVKTS
+667 
-675 NKENIPGKITG
+675 
-686 WQKGGLV
+686 
-693 LRVPV
+693 
-698 TIKFKV
+698 
-704 YGTYEK
+704 
-710 DKLKD
+710 
-715 VFTSSDEHFGDFQD
+715 FTVQ
-729 ESADLDGKV
+729 
-738 RLNTFQND
+738 
-746 YVELIG
+746 
-752 VENLGKGDHTFQF
+752 
-765 SLQVK
+765 
-770 YDDQIIN
+770 
-777 QVEFSTVFSITEE
+777 
-790 DLEKTQN
+790 

>member
-28 AATKKTRLNAKIM
+28 AATKKIRLNAKTM

-77 GVVKAVKAGNAVVTC
+77 GVVKAVKVGNAVVTC

-132 NKNVRKITVA
+132 NKNVTKITVA

-150 VPQGNYSKVD
+150 VPQSNYSKVD

-211 TGATVAKI
+211 TGATVEKI

-245 NVTVEGKTTVAVPVT
+245 NVTVEGKTTAAVPVT

-334 VDNVGKVTDVAD
+334 VDNAGKVTEVAD
-346 NTDANNNGGGA
+346 NTDVNNNNGGGTA
-357 TGGGSSSGGSSGGN
+357 GGGSSSGGSSGGN

-493 IVAAGENDTSVAGRQ
+493 IVATGENDTSVAGRQ

-537 AGGKAG
+537 SGGKAG

-631 SKLDTGNTYV
+631 DKLSIGKSYRIW
-641 VYTRNVTEAMAVK
+641 TRNIEEADVEEKSDEITLTEKNPQIVCLAD
-654 KSEKVTLSNELKD
+654 SDEKVL
-667 MEAVVKTS
+667 
-675 NKENIPGKITG
+675 
-686 WQKGGLV
+686 
-693 LRVPV
+693 
-698 TIKFKV
+698 
-704 YGTYEK
+704 
-710 DKLKD
+710 
-715 VFTSSDEHFGDFQD
+715 
-729 ESADLDGKV
+729 
-738 RLNTFQND
+738 
-746 YVELIG
+746 
-752 VENLGKGDHTFQF
+752 NLG
-765 SLQVK
+765 
-770 YDDQIIN
+770 
-777 QVEFSTVFSITEE
+777 TVTTSEE
-790 DLEKTQN
+790 DDRVIQIPRSVKISNYGQVPENMYLHGETDNVVLMKDGQKIESDVSVSLPHSDLAEVYSVDGFEKGEYTLTYDYYYCCSDNTTHQRAVGSQAVTYQVTFTIE

>member
-13 AFAMIITIYQPSAAY
+13 AFAMIITIYQPSAVY
-28 AATKKTRLNAKIM
+28 AAAKKPGLSAKTM

-77 GVVKAVKAGNAVVTC
+77 GVVKAVKAGNAIVTC

-119 TVGSQSELEKALK
+119 TVGSQKELEKALK
-132 NKNVRKITVA
+132 NKNVTKITVA

-150 VPQGNYSKVD
+150 VPQGDYSKVE

-211 TGATVAKI
+211 TGATVEKI

-245 NVTVEGKTTVAVPVT
+245 NVTVEGKTTAAVPVT

-334 VDNVGKVTDVAD
+334 VDNAGKVTEVAD
-346 NTDANNNGGGA
+346 NTDVNNNNGGGTA
-357 TGGGSSSGGSSGGN
+357 GGGSSSGGSSGGN

-493 IVAAGENDTSVAGRQ
+493 IVATGENDTSVAGRQ

-537 AGGKAG
+537 SGGKAG

-631 SKLDTGNTYV
+631 DKLSIGKSYRIW
-641 VYTRNVTEAMAVK
+641 TRNIEEADVEEKSDEITLTEKNPQIVCLAD
-654 KSEKVTLSNELKD
+654 SDEKVL
-667 MEAVVKTS
+667 
-675 NKENIPGKITG
+675 
-686 WQKGGLV
+686 
-693 LRVPV
+693 
-698 TIKFKV
+698 
-704 YGTYEK
+704 
-710 DKLKD
+710 
-715 VFTSSDEHFGDFQD
+715 
-729 ESADLDGKV
+729 
-738 RLNTFQND
+738 
-746 YVELIG
+746 
-752 VENLGKGDHTFQF
+752 NLG
-765 SLQVK
+765 
-770 YDDQIIN
+770 
-777 QVEFSTVFSITEE
+777 TVTTSEE
-790 DLEKTQN
+790 DDRVIQIPRSVKISNYGQVPENMYLHGETDNVVLMKDGQKIESDVSVSLPHSDLAEVYSVDGFEKGEYTLTYDYYYCCSDNTTHQRAVGSQAVTYQVTFTIE

>member
-28 AATKKTRLNAKIM
+28 AATKKTRLNAKTM

-64 SSNKKSIATVSKK
+64 SSNKKSIATVSQK

-132 NKNVRKITVA
+132 NKNVTKITVA

-245 NVTVEGKTTVAVPVT
+245 NVTVEGKTTAAVPVT

-334 VDNVGKVTDVAD
+334 VDNAGKVTDVAD

-357 TGGGSSSGGSSGGN
+357 TGGGSSSGGS
-371 VTPTETI
+371 VTPTPSVGKMDKAQNVVKNIEKNELPASI
-378 TLNALHVFARN
+378 SALQNPMICQKVLF
-389 QMDVELQTKITDKDK
+389 
-404 IVVTDEK
+404 DE
-411 GNIQKV
+411 IQK
-417 AEIKDMN
+417 KFN
-424 DDSQEDEEDGWQ
+424 EDEELKD
-436 RYMITF
+436 IDF
-442 TSNLE
+442 E
-447 SGKYVF
+447 
-453 TYVSGNKKY
+453 VSYNETIEKNDPKL
-462 QGDFDFAEE
+462 FASMWV
-471 DLAKTESA
+471 T
-479 AGKIKTNIFDKTYD
+479 IY
-493 IVAAGENDTSVAGRQ
+493 GENDERYEIYGYVTFICTESEIQVSAPEIKHILKHSLVVA
-508 INKVLGEYAQANDFW
+508 VEPTYEYACVTSGTAISTITEDEWVQGNESDDFGCYEMSGLNENTEH
-523 AAVLGNYSDTYDNK
+523 VVYKRIIGVDEYYGSTTVTTT
-537 AGGKAG
+537 GGKETVCLAEADGKKEFKFENVKTTSLIRIPLDG
-543 LKITI
+543 LKTACY
-548 RVQGGDS
+548 GLPENNGEHGSFEFACDDS
-555 DVLQDV
+555 ALNDSLNGAYTSLEYSKEENVF
-561 DGIVYFTFTKE
+561 FTFE
-572 PMAVTAPAISY
+572 VPEDL
-583 KTKTSIVVKA
+583 KA
-593 EEDQEYICCEADKEI
+593 
-608 TQEDDW
+608 
-614 ENTVQADRAD
+614 R
-624 EFGNIEF
+624 
-631 SKLDTGNTYV
+631 TYV
-641 VYTRNVTEAMAVK
+641 VKFNYYFGCSVRKSDGEWDEYTSKSDPIPYTVT
-654 KSEKVTLSNELKD
+654 
-667 MEAVVKTS
+667 
-675 NKENIPGKITG
+675 
-686 WQKGGLV
+686 
-693 LRVPV
+693 
-698 TIKFKV
+698 
-704 YGTYEK
+704 
-710 DKLKD
+710 
-715 VFTSSDEHFGDFQD
+715 FTVQ
-729 ESADLDGKV
+729 
-738 RLNTFQND
+738 
-746 YVELIG
+746 
-752 VENLGKGDHTFQF
+752 
-765 SLQVK
+765 
-770 YDDQIIN
+770 
-777 QVEFSTVFSITEE
+777 
-790 DLEKTQN
+790 

>member
-13 AFAMIITIYQPSAAY
+13 AFAMIITIYQPSAVY
-28 AATKKTRLNAKIM
+28 AAAKKPGLSAKTM

-132 NKNVRKITVA
+132 NKNVTKITVA

-150 VPQGNYSKVD
+150 VPQSNYSKVD

-245 NVTVEGKTTVAVPVT
+245 NVTVEGKTTAAVPVT

-334 VDNVGKVTDVAD
+334 VDNAGKVTEVAD
-346 NTDANNNGGGA
+346 NTDVNNNNGGGTA
-357 TGGGSSSGGSSGGN
+357 GGGSSSGGSSGGN

-493 IVAAGENDTSVAGRQ
+493 IVATGENDTSVAGRQ

-537 AGGKAG
+537 SGGKAG

-631 SKLDTGNTYV
+631 DKLSIGKSYRIW
-641 VYTRNVTEAMAVK
+641 TRNIEEADVEEKSDEITLTEKNPQIVCLAD
-654 KSEKVTLSNELKD
+654 SDEKVL
-667 MEAVVKTS
+667 
-675 NKENIPGKITG
+675 
-686 WQKGGLV
+686 
-693 LRVPV
+693 
-698 TIKFKV
+698 
-704 YGTYEK
+704 
-710 DKLKD
+710 
-715 VFTSSDEHFGDFQD
+715 
-729 ESADLDGKV
+729 
-738 RLNTFQND
+738 
-746 YVELIG
+746 
-752 VENLGKGDHTFQF
+752 NLG
-765 SLQVK
+765 
-770 YDDQIIN
+770 
-777 QVEFSTVFSITEE
+777 TVTTSEE
-790 DLEKTQN
+790 DDRVIQIPRSVKISNYGQVPENMYLHGETDNVVLMKDGQKIESDVSVSLPHSDLAEVYSVDGFEKGEYTLTYDYYYCCSDNTTHQRAVGSQAVTYQVTFTIE

>member
-13 AFAMIITIYQPSAAY
+13 AFAMIITIYQPSAVY
-28 AATKKTRLNAKIM
+28 AAKKLSLSAKTM

-107 VAVKKT
+107 VAVKKA

-132 NKNVRKITVA
+132 NKNVTKITVA

-245 NVTVEGKTTVAVPVT
+245 NVTVEGKTTAAVPVT

-278 KAAAPIALNL
+278 KAAAPITLNL

-334 VDNVGKVTDVAD
+334 VDNAGKVTDVAD

-357 TGGGSSSGGSSGGN
+357 TGGGSSSGGGI
-371 VTPTETI
+371 TPVPSI
-378 TLNALHVFARN
+378 
-389 QMDVELQTKITDKDK
+389 
-404 IVVTDEK
+404 
-411 GNIQKV
+411 
-417 AEIKDMN
+417 
-424 DDSQEDEEDGWQ
+424 
-436 RYMITF
+436 
-442 TSNLE
+442 
-447 SGKYVF
+447 GK
-453 TYVSGNKKY
+453 
-462 QGDFDFAEE
+462 
-471 DLAKTESA
+471 
-479 AGKIKTNIFDKTYD
+479 
-493 IVAAGENDTSVAGRQ
+493 
-508 INKVLGEYAQANDFW
+508 
-523 AAVLGNYSDTYDNK
+523 
-537 AGGKAG
+537 
-543 LKITI
+543 
-548 RVQGGDS
+548 
-555 DVLQDV
+555 
-561 DGIVYFTFTKE
+561 
-572 PMAVTAPAISY
+572 
-583 KTKTSIVVKA
+583 
-593 EEDQEYICCEADKEI
+593 
-608 TQEDDW
+608 
-614 ENTVQADRAD
+614 
-624 EFGNIEF
+624 
-631 SKLDTGNTYV
+631 
-641 VYTRNVTEAMAVK
+641 
-654 KSEKVTLSNELKD
+654 
-667 MEAVVKTS
+667 
-675 NKENIPGKITG
+675 
-686 WQKGGLV
+686 
-693 LRVPV
+693 
-698 TIKFKV
+698 
-704 YGTYEK
+704 
-710 DKLKD
+710 
-715 VFTSSDEHFGDFQD
+715 
-729 ESADLDGKV
+729 
-738 RLNTFQND
+738 
-746 YVELIG
+746 
-752 VENLGKGDHTFQF
+752 
-765 SLQVK
+765 
-770 YDDQIIN
+770 
-777 QVEFSTVFSITEE
+777 
-790 DLEKTQN
+790 

>member
-28 AATKKTRLNAKIM
+28 AATQKTRLNAKTM

-132 NKNVRKITVA
+132 NKNVTKITVA

-278 KAAAPIALNL
+278 KAAAPITLNL

-334 VDNVGKVTDVAD
+334 VDNAGKVTDVAD

-357 TGGGSSSGGSSGGN
+357 TGGGSSSGGS
-371 VTPTETI
+371 VTPTPSVGKMDKAQNVVKNIEKNELPASI
-378 TLNALHVFARN
+378 SALQNPMICQKVLF
-389 QMDVELQTKITDKDK
+389 
-404 IVVTDEK
+404 DE
-411 GNIQKV
+411 IQK
-417 AEIKDMN
+417 KFN
-424 DDSQEDEEDGWQ
+424 EDEELKD
-436 RYMITF
+436 IDF
-442 TSNLE
+442 E
-447 SGKYVF
+447 
-453 TYVSGNKKY
+453 VSYNETIEKNDPKL
-462 QGDFDFAEE
+462 FASMWV
-471 DLAKTESA
+471 T
-479 AGKIKTNIFDKTYD
+479 IY
-493 IVAAGENDTSVAGRQ
+493 GENDERYEIYGYVTFICTESEIQVSAPEIKHILKHSLVVA
-508 INKVLGEYAQANDFW
+508 VEPTYEYACVTSGTAISTITEDEWVQGNESDDFGCYEMSGLNENTEH
-523 AAVLGNYSDTYDNK
+523 VVYKRIIGVDEYYGSTTVTTT
-537 AGGKAG
+537 GGKETVCLAEADGKKEFKFENVKTTSLIRIPLDG
-543 LKITI
+543 LKTACY
-548 RVQGGDS
+548 GLPENNGEHGSFEFACDDS
-555 DVLQDV
+555 ALNDSLNGAYTSLEYSKEEENVF
-561 DGIVYFTFTKE
+561 FTFE
-572 PMAVTAPAISY
+572 VPEDL
-583 KTKTSIVVKA
+583 KA
-593 EEDQEYICCEADKEI
+593 
-608 TQEDDW
+608 
-614 ENTVQADRAD
+614 R
-624 EFGNIEF
+624 
-631 SKLDTGNTYV
+631 TYV
-641 VYTRNVTEAMAVK
+641 VKFNYYFGCSVRKSDGEWDEYTSKSDPIPYTVT
-654 KSEKVTLSNELKD
+654 
-667 MEAVVKTS
+667 
-675 NKENIPGKITG
+675 
-686 WQKGGLV
+686 
-693 LRVPV
+693 
-698 TIKFKV
+698 
-704 YGTYEK
+704 
-710 DKLKD
+710 
-715 VFTSSDEHFGDFQD
+715 FTVQ
-729 ESADLDGKV
+729 
-738 RLNTFQND
+738 
-746 YVELIG
+746 
-752 VENLGKGDHTFQF
+752 
-765 SLQVK
+765 
-770 YDDQIIN
+770 
-777 QVEFSTVFSITEE
+777 
-790 DLEKTQN
+790 

>member
-13 AFAMIITIYQPSAAY
+13 AFAMIITICQPSAAY
-28 AATKKTRLNAKIM
+28 AATKKTRLNAKTM

-132 NKNVRKITVA
+132 NKNVTKITVA

-334 VDNVGKVTDVAD
+334 VDNAGKVTDVAD

-357 TGGGSSSGGSSGGN
+357 TGGGSSSGGGI
-371 VTPTETI
+371 TPVPSIGKIGEFS
-378 TLNALHVFARN
+378 VMGRN
-389 QMDVELQTKITDKDK
+389 KLSIYPDDVK
-404 IVVTDEK
+404 IVPETVANENITVTDAN
-411 GNIQKV
+411 GRSIRA
-417 AEIKDMN
+417 AEIKRDADGESGYYVTLASDMVNGTYTFTMLLQGKTYTQEFTYN
-424 DDSQEDEEDGWQ
+424 DSVWSVMDEAQKVIKEYEQSKPTASVSALKNPKICQKVLLDGIMEKFNEDPALKTLDLEVNYEEKYTVNGSELTAAMWIAIYGDNDAKYELYDDVTFVCTESEIQVSAPEIKHILKHSLVVAVEPTYEYACVTSGTAISAITEDEWVQGNESDDFGCYEMSGLKENTEYVVYKRIIDVDEYYGSSTATTGGKETICLAEADENAKNVNVGNVKAGDRISIPLKGLKVVCYAKPKDGFEHGDFDFRCDDEMNKLLWDG
-436 RYMITF
+436 YWSLNSYDKDNNLLVTF
-442 TSNLE
+442 TVPEQLE
-447 SGKYVF
+447 SGKVYTVKICYNF
-453 TYVSGNKKY
+453 ECSKESDNPDEW
-462 QGDFDFAEE
+462 GDPIAQSD
-471 DLAKTESA
+471 DLIYT
-479 AGKIKTNIFDKTYD
+479 
-493 IVAAGENDTSVAGRQ
+493 V
-508 INKVLGEYAQANDFW
+508 
-523 AAVLGNYSDTYDNK
+523 
-537 AGGKAG
+537 
-543 LKITI
+543 
-548 RVQGGDS
+548 
-555 DVLQDV
+555 
-561 DGIVYFTFTKE
+561 TFT
-572 PMAVTAPAISY
+572 
-583 KTKTSIVVKA
+583 
-593 EEDQEYICCEADKEI
+593 
-608 TQEDDW
+608 
-614 ENTVQADRAD
+614 
-624 EFGNIEF
+624 
-631 SKLDTGNTYV
+631 
-641 VYTRNVTEAMAVK
+641 
-654 KSEKVTLSNELKD
+654 
-667 MEAVVKTS
+667 
-675 NKENIPGKITG
+675 
-686 WQKGGLV
+686 
-693 LRVPV
+693 
-698 TIKFKV
+698 
-704 YGTYEK
+704 
-710 DKLKD
+710 
-715 VFTSSDEHFGDFQD
+715 
-729 ESADLDGKV
+729 
-738 RLNTFQND
+738 
-746 YVELIG
+746 VE
-752 VENLGKGDHTFQF
+752 
-765 SLQVK
+765 
-770 YDDQIIN
+770 
-777 QVEFSTVFSITEE
+777 
-790 DLEKTQN
+790 

>member
-28 AATKKTRLNAKIM
+28 AATKKIRLNAKTM

-64 SSNKKSIATVSKK
+64 SSNKKSVATVSKK
-77 GVVKAVKAGNAVVTC
+77 GVVKAVKAGNTVVTC

-119 TVGSQSELEKALK
+119 TVGSQKELEKALK
-132 NKNVRKITVA
+132 NKNVTKITVA

-150 VPQGNYSKVD
+150 VPQGDYSKVE

-211 TGATVAKI
+211 TGATVEKI

-245 NVTVEGKTTVAVPVT
+245 NVTVEGKTTAAVPVT

-334 VDNVGKVTDVAD
+334 VDNAGKVTEVAD
-346 NTDANNNGGGA
+346 NTDVNNNNGGGTA
-357 TGGGSSSGGSSGGN
+357 GGGSSSGGSSGGN

-493 IVAAGENDTSVAGRQ
+493 IVATGENDTSVAGRQ

-537 AGGKAG
+537 SGGKAG

-631 SKLDTGNTYV
+631 DKLSIGKSYRIW
-641 VYTRNVTEAMAVK
+641 TRNIEEADVEEKSDEITLTEKNPQIVCLAD
-654 KSEKVTLSNELKD
+654 SDEKVL
-667 MEAVVKTS
+667 
-675 NKENIPGKITG
+675 
-686 WQKGGLV
+686 
-693 LRVPV
+693 
-698 TIKFKV
+698 
-704 YGTYEK
+704 
-710 DKLKD
+710 
-715 VFTSSDEHFGDFQD
+715 
-729 ESADLDGKV
+729 
-738 RLNTFQND
+738 
-746 YVELIG
+746 
-752 VENLGKGDHTFQF
+752 NLG
-765 SLQVK
+765 
-770 YDDQIIN
+770 
-777 QVEFSTVFSITEE
+777 TVTTSEE
-790 DLEKTQN
+790 DDRVIQIPRSVKISNYGQVPENMYLHGETDNVVLMKDGQKIESDVSVSLPHSDLAEVYSVDGFEKGEYTLTYDYYYCCSDNTTHQRAVGSQAVTYQVTFTIE

>member
-28 AATKKTRLNAKIM
+28 AATKKTRLNAKTM

-92 KVTTKNGKTTKLTCK
+92 KVTIKNGKTTKLTCK

-132 NKNVRKITVA
+132 NKNVTKITVA

-334 VDNVGKVTDVAD
+334 VDNAGKVTDVAD

-357 TGGGSSSGGSSGGN
+357 TGGGSSSGGS
-371 VTPTETI
+371 VTPTPSVGKMDKAQNVVKNIEKNELPASI
-378 TLNALHVFARN
+378 SALQNPMICQKVLF
-389 QMDVELQTKITDKDK
+389 
-404 IVVTDEK
+404 DE
-411 GNIQKV
+411 IQK
-417 AEIKDMN
+417 KFN
-424 DDSQEDEEDGWQ
+424 EDEELKD
-436 RYMITF
+436 IDF
-442 TSNLE
+442 E
-447 SGKYVF
+447 
-453 TYVSGNKKY
+453 VSYNETIEKNDPKL
-462 QGDFDFAEE
+462 FASMWV
-471 DLAKTESA
+471 T
-479 AGKIKTNIFDKTYD
+479 IY
-493 IVAAGENDTSVAGRQ
+493 GENDERYEIYGYVTFICTESEIQVSAPE
-508 INKVLGEYAQANDFW
+508 INIF
-523 AAVLGNYSDTYDNK
+523 
-537 AGGKAG
+537 
-543 LKITI
+543 
-548 RVQGGDS
+548 
-555 DVLQDV
+555 
-561 DGIVYFTFTKE
+561 
-572 PMAVTAPAISY
+572 
-583 KTKTSIVVKA
+583 
-593 EEDQEYICCEADKEI
+593 
-608 TQEDDW
+608 
-614 ENTVQADRAD
+614 
-624 EFGNIEF
+624 
-631 SKLDTGNTYV
+631 
-641 VYTRNVTEAMAVK
+641 
-654 KSEKVTLSNELKD
+654 
-667 MEAVVKTS
+667 
-675 NKENIPGKITG
+675 
-686 WQKGGLV
+686 
-693 LRVPV
+693 
-698 TIKFKV
+698 
-704 YGTYEK
+704 
-710 DKLKD
+710 
-715 VFTSSDEHFGDFQD
+715 
-729 ESADLDGKV
+729 
-738 RLNTFQND
+738 
-746 YVELIG
+746 
-752 VENLGKGDHTFQF
+752 
-765 SLQVK
+765 
-770 YDDQIIN
+770 
-777 QVEFSTVFSITEE
+777 
-790 DLEKTQN
+790 

>member
-13 AFAMIITIYQPSAAY
+13 AFAMIITICQPSAAY
-28 AATKKTRLNAKIM
+28 AVTKKTRLNAKTM
-41 TLQVGQKKTLKVK
+41 TLQVGQKKTLKVR

-64 SSNKKSIATVSKK
+64 SSNKKSIVTVSKK

-132 NKNVRKITVA
+132 NKNVTKITVA

-245 NVTVEGKTTVAVPVT
+245 NVTVEGKTTAAVPVT

-357 TGGGSSSGGSSGGN
+357 TGGSSSSGGN
-371 VTPTETI
+371 VTPTPSVGKMDKAQNVVKNIEKNELSASI
-378 TLNALHVFARN
+378 SALQNPMICQKVLF
-389 QMDVELQTKITDKDK
+389 
-404 IVVTDEK
+404 DE
-411 GNIQKV
+411 IQK
-417 AEIKDMN
+417 KFN
-424 DDSQEDEEDGWQ
+424 EDEELKD
-436 RYMITF
+436 IDF
-442 TSNLE
+442 E
-447 SGKYVF
+447 
-453 TYVSGNKKY
+453 VSYNETIEKNDPKL
-462 QGDFDFAEE
+462 FASMWV
-471 DLAKTESA
+471 T
-479 AGKIKTNIFDKTYD
+479 IY
-493 IVAAGENDTSVAGRQ
+493 GENDERYEIYGYVTFICTESEIQVSAPEIKHILKHSLVVA
-508 INKVLGEYAQANDFW
+508 VEPTYEYACVTSGTAISAITEQEWVQGNESDDFGCYEMSGLNENTEY
-523 AAVLGNYSDTYDNK
+523 VVYKRIIGVDEYYGSTTVTTT
-537 AGGKAG
+537 GGKETICLAEADGKKEFKFDNVKTTSLIRIPLDG
-543 LKITI
+543 LKTACY
-548 RVQGGDS
+548 GLPENNGEHGSFEFACDDS
-555 DVLQDV
+555 TLNDRLKGAYTSLEYSKEEENVF
-561 DGIVYFTFTKE
+561 FTFE
-572 PMAVTAPAISY
+572 VPEDL
-583 KTKTSIVVKA
+583 KT
-593 EEDQEYICCEADKEI
+593 
-608 TQEDDW
+608 
-614 ENTVQADRAD
+614 
-624 EFGNIEF
+624 G
-631 SKLDTGNTYV
+631 TYV
-641 VYTRNVTEAMAVK
+641 VKFNYYFGCSVRKSDGEWDEYTSKSDPILYTVT
-654 KSEKVTLSNELKD
+654 
-667 MEAVVKTS
+667 
-675 NKENIPGKITG
+675 
-686 WQKGGLV
+686 
-693 LRVPV
+693 
-698 TIKFKV
+698 
-704 YGTYEK
+704 
-710 DKLKD
+710 
-715 VFTSSDEHFGDFQD
+715 FTVQ
-729 ESADLDGKV
+729 
-738 RLNTFQND
+738 
-746 YVELIG
+746 
-752 VENLGKGDHTFQF
+752 
-765 SLQVK
+765 
-770 YDDQIIN
+770 
-777 QVEFSTVFSITEE
+777 
-790 DLEKTQN
+790 

>member
-28 AATKKTRLNAKIM
+28 AATQKTRLNAKTM

-132 NKNVRKITVA
+132 NKNVTKITVA

-334 VDNVGKVTDVAD
+334 VDNAGKVTDVAD

-357 TGGGSSSGGSSGGN
+357 TGGGSSSGGS
-371 VTPTETI
+371 VTPTPSVGKMDKAQNVVKNIEKNELPASI
-378 TLNALHVFARN
+378 SALQNPMICQKVLF
-389 QMDVELQTKITDKDK
+389 
-404 IVVTDEK
+404 DE
-411 GNIQKV
+411 IQK
-417 AEIKDMN
+417 KFN
-424 DDSQEDEEDGWQ
+424 EDEELKD
-436 RYMITF
+436 IDF
-442 TSNLE
+442 E
-447 SGKYVF
+447 
-453 TYVSGNKKY
+453 VSYNETIEKNDPKL
-462 QGDFDFAEE
+462 FASMWV
-471 DLAKTESA
+471 T
-479 AGKIKTNIFDKTYD
+479 IY
-493 IVAAGENDTSVAGRQ
+493 GENDERYEIYGYVTFICTESEIQVSAPEIKHILKHSLVVA
-508 INKVLGEYAQANDFW
+508 VEPTYEYACVTSGTAISTITEDEWVQGNESDDFGCYEMSGLNENTEH
-523 AAVLGNYSDTYDNK
+523 VVYKRIIGVDEYYGSTTVTTT
-537 AGGKAG
+537 GGKETVCLAEADGKKEFKFENVKTTSLIRIPLDG
-543 LKITI
+543 LKTACY
-548 RVQGGDS
+548 GLPENNGEHGSFEFACDDS
-555 DVLQDV
+555 ALNDSLNGAYTSLEYSKEEENVF
-561 DGIVYFTFTKE
+561 FTFE
-572 PMAVTAPAISY
+572 VPEDL
-583 KTKTSIVVKA
+583 KA
-593 EEDQEYICCEADKEI
+593 
-608 TQEDDW
+608 
-614 ENTVQADRAD
+614 R
-624 EFGNIEF
+624 
-631 SKLDTGNTYV
+631 TYV
-641 VYTRNVTEAMAVK
+641 VKFNYYFGCSVRKSDGEWDEYTSKSDPIPYTVT
-654 KSEKVTLSNELKD
+654 
-667 MEAVVKTS
+667 
-675 NKENIPGKITG
+675 
-686 WQKGGLV
+686 
-693 LRVPV
+693 
-698 TIKFKV
+698 
-704 YGTYEK
+704 
-710 DKLKD
+710 
-715 VFTSSDEHFGDFQD
+715 FTVQ
-729 ESADLDGKV
+729 
-738 RLNTFQND
+738 
-746 YVELIG
+746 
-752 VENLGKGDHTFQF
+752 
-765 SLQVK
+765 
-770 YDDQIIN
+770 
-777 QVEFSTVFSITEE
+777 
-790 DLEKTQN
+790 

>member
-13 AFAMIITIYQPSAAY
+13 AFAMIVTIYQPSAVY
-28 AATKKTRLNAKIM
+28 AAAKKPGLSAKTM

-119 TVGSQSELEKALK
+119 TVGPQSELEKALK
-132 NKNVRKITVA
+132 NKNVTKITVA

-150 VPQGNYSKVD
+150 VPQSNYSKVD

-211 TGATVAKI
+211 TGATVEKI

-245 NVTVEGKTTVAVPVT
+245 NVTVEGKTTAAVPVT

-334 VDNVGKVTDVAD
+334 VDNAGKVTEVAD
-346 NTDANNNGGGA
+346 NTDVNNNNGGGTA
-357 TGGGSSSGGSSGGN
+357 GGGSSSGGSSGGN

-493 IVAAGENDTSVAGRQ
+493 IVATGENDTSVAGRQ

-537 AGGKAG
+537 SGGKAG

-631 SKLDTGNTYV
+631 DKLSIGKSYRIW
-641 VYTRNVTEAMAVK
+641 TRNIEEADVEEKSDEITLTEKNPQIVCLAD
-654 KSEKVTLSNELKD
+654 SDEKVL
-667 MEAVVKTS
+667 
-675 NKENIPGKITG
+675 
-686 WQKGGLV
+686 
-693 LRVPV
+693 
-698 TIKFKV
+698 
-704 YGTYEK
+704 
-710 DKLKD
+710 
-715 VFTSSDEHFGDFQD
+715 
-729 ESADLDGKV
+729 
-738 RLNTFQND
+738 
-746 YVELIG
+746 
-752 VENLGKGDHTFQF
+752 NLG
-765 SLQVK
+765 
-770 YDDQIIN
+770 
-777 QVEFSTVFSITEE
+777 TVTTSEE
-790 DLEKTQN
+790 DDRVIQIPRSVKISNYGQVPENMYLHGETDNVVLMKDGQKIESDVSVSLPHSDLAEVYSVDGFEKGEYTLTYDYYYCCSDNTTHQRAVGSQAVTYQVTFTIE

>member
-28 AATKKTRLNAKIM
+28 AATQKTRLNAKTM

-132 NKNVRKITVA
+132 NKNVTKITVA

-150 VPQGNYSKVD
+150 VPQSNYSKVD

-245 NVTVEGKTTVAVPVT
+245 NVTVEGKTTAAVPVT

-334 VDNVGKVTDVAD
+334 VDNAGKVTDVAD

-357 TGGGSSSGGSSGGN
+357 TGGGSSSGGS
-371 VTPTETI
+371 VTPTPSVGKMDKAQNVVKNIEKNELPASI
-378 TLNALHVFARN
+378 SALQNPMICQKVLF
-389 QMDVELQTKITDKDK
+389 
-404 IVVTDEK
+404 DE
-411 GNIQKV
+411 IQK
-417 AEIKDMN
+417 KFN
-424 DDSQEDEEDGWQ
+424 EDEELKD
-436 RYMITF
+436 IDF
-442 TSNLE
+442 E
-447 SGKYVF
+447 
-453 TYVSGNKKY
+453 VSYNETIEKNDPKL
-462 QGDFDFAEE
+462 FASMWV
-471 DLAKTESA
+471 T
-479 AGKIKTNIFDKTYD
+479 IY
-493 IVAAGENDTSVAGRQ
+493 GENDERYEIYGYVTFICTESEIQVSAPEIKHILKHSLVVA
-508 INKVLGEYAQANDFW
+508 VEPTYEYACVTSGTAISAITEDEWVQGNESDDFGCYEMSGLKENTEY
-523 AAVLGNYSDTYDNK
+523 VVYKRIIDVDKYYGSSTVTTT
-537 AGGKAG
+537 GGKETVCLAEADGKKEFKFENVKTTSLIRIPLDG
-543 LKITI
+543 LKTACY
-548 RVQGGDS
+548 GLPENNGEHGSFEFACDDS
-555 DVLQDV
+555 ALNDSLNGAYTSLEYSKEEENVF
-561 DGIVYFTFTKE
+561 FTFE
-572 PMAVTAPAISY
+572 VPEDL
-583 KTKTSIVVKA
+583 KA
-593 EEDQEYICCEADKEI
+593 
-608 TQEDDW
+608 
-614 ENTVQADRAD
+614 R
-624 EFGNIEF
+624 
-631 SKLDTGNTYV
+631 TYV
-641 VYTRNVTEAMAVK
+641 VKFNYYFGCSVRKSDGEWDEYTSKSDPIPYTVT
-654 KSEKVTLSNELKD
+654 
-667 MEAVVKTS
+667 
-675 NKENIPGKITG
+675 
-686 WQKGGLV
+686 
-693 LRVPV
+693 
-698 TIKFKV
+698 
-704 YGTYEK
+704 
-710 DKLKD
+710 
-715 VFTSSDEHFGDFQD
+715 FTVQ
-729 ESADLDGKV
+729 
-738 RLNTFQND
+738 
-746 YVELIG
+746 
-752 VENLGKGDHTFQF
+752 
-765 SLQVK
+765 
-770 YDDQIIN
+770 
-777 QVEFSTVFSITEE
+777 
-790 DLEKTQN
+790 

>member
-28 AATKKTRLNAKIM
+28 AATKKTRLNAKTM

-132 NKNVRKITVA
+132 NKNVTKITVA

-278 KAAAPIALNL
+278 KAAAPITLNL

-334 VDNVGKVTDVAD
+334 VDNAGKVTDVAD

-357 TGGGSSSGGSSGGN
+357 TGGGSSSGGS
-371 VTPTETI
+371 VTPTPSVGKMDKAQNVVKNIEKNELPASI
-378 TLNALHVFARN
+378 SALQNPMICQKVLF
-389 QMDVELQTKITDKDK
+389 
-404 IVVTDEK
+404 DE
-411 GNIQKV
+411 IQK
-417 AEIKDMN
+417 KFN
-424 DDSQEDEEDGWQ
+424 EDEELKD
-436 RYMITF
+436 IDF
-442 TSNLE
+442 E
-447 SGKYVF
+447 
-453 TYVSGNKKY
+453 VSYNETIEKNDPKL
-462 QGDFDFAEE
+462 FASMWV
-471 DLAKTESA
+471 T
-479 AGKIKTNIFDKTYD
+479 IY
-493 IVAAGENDTSVAGRQ
+493 GENDERYEIYGYVTFICTESEIQVSAPEIKHILKHSLVVA
-508 INKVLGEYAQANDFW
+508 VEPTYEYACVTSGTAISTITEDEWVQGNESDDFGCYEMSGLNENTEH
-523 AAVLGNYSDTYDNK
+523 VVYKRIIGVDEYYGSTTVTTT
-537 AGGKAG
+537 GGKETVCLAEADGKKEFKFENVKTTSLIRIPLDG
-543 LKITI
+543 LKTACY
-548 RVQGGDS
+548 GLPENNGEHGSFEFACDDS
-555 DVLQDV
+555 ALNDSLNGAYTSLEYSKEEENVF
-561 DGIVYFTFTKE
+561 FTFE
-572 PMAVTAPAISY
+572 VPEDL
-583 KTKTSIVVKA
+583 KA
-593 EEDQEYICCEADKEI
+593 
-608 TQEDDW
+608 
-614 ENTVQADRAD
+614 R
-624 EFGNIEF
+624 
-631 SKLDTGNTYV
+631 TYV
-641 VYTRNVTEAMAVK
+641 VKFNYYFGCSVRKSDGEWDEYTSKSDPIPYTVT
-654 KSEKVTLSNELKD
+654 
-667 MEAVVKTS
+667 
-675 NKENIPGKITG
+675 
-686 WQKGGLV
+686 
-693 LRVPV
+693 
-698 TIKFKV
+698 
-704 YGTYEK
+704 
-710 DKLKD
+710 
-715 VFTSSDEHFGDFQD
+715 FTVQ
-729 ESADLDGKV
+729 
-738 RLNTFQND
+738 
-746 YVELIG
+746 
-752 VENLGKGDHTFQF
+752 
-765 SLQVK
+765 
-770 YDDQIIN
+770 
-777 QVEFSTVFSITEE
+777 
-790 DLEKTQN
+790 

>member
-28 AATKKTRLNAKIM
+28 AATQKTRLNAKTM

-132 NKNVRKITVA
+132 NKNVTKITVA

-245 NVTVEGKTTVAVPVT
+245 NVTVEGKTTAAVPVT

-334 VDNVGKVTDVAD
+334 VDNAGKVTDVAD

-357 TGGGSSSGGSSGGN
+357 TGGGSSSGGGI
-371 VTPTETI
+371 TPVPSIGKIGEFS
-378 TLNALHVFARN
+378 VMGRN
-389 QMDVELQTKITDKDK
+389 KLSIYPDDVK
-404 IVVTDEK
+404 IVPETVANENITVTDAN
-411 GNIQKV
+411 GRSIRA
-417 AEIKDMN
+417 AEIKRDADGESGYYVTLASDMVN
-424 DDSQEDEEDGWQ
+424 GTYTFTMLLQGKTYTQEFTYNDSVWSVMDEAQKVIKEYEQSKPTASVSALKNPKICQKVLLDGIMEKFNEDPALKTLDLEVNYEEKYTVNGSELTAAMWIAIYGDNDAKYELYDDVTFVCTESEIQVSAPEIKHILKHSLVVAVEPTYEYACVTSGTAISTITEDEWVQGNESDDFGCYEMSGLNENTEHVVYKRIIGVDEYYGSTTVTTTGGKETVCLAEADGKKEFKFENVKTTSLIRIPLDGLKTACYGLPENNGEHGSFEFACDDSALNDSLNGAYTSLEYSKEEENVFF
-436 RYMITF
+436 TF
-442 TSNLE
+442 E
-447 SGKYVF
+447 VP
-453 TYVSGNKKY
+453 
-462 QGDFDFAEE
+462 E
-471 DLAKTESA
+471 DL
-479 AGKIKTNIFDKTYD
+479 
-493 IVAAGENDTSVAGRQ
+493 
-508 INKVLGEYAQANDFW
+508 
-523 AAVLGNYSDTYDNK
+523 K
-537 AGGKAG
+537 A
-543 LKITI
+543 
-548 RVQGGDS
+548 R
-555 DVLQDV
+555 
-561 DGIVYFTFTKE
+561 
-572 PMAVTAPAISY
+572 
-583 KTKTSIVVKA
+583 
-593 EEDQEYICCEADKEI
+593 
-608 TQEDDW
+608 
-614 ENTVQADRAD
+614 
-624 EFGNIEF
+624 
-631 SKLDTGNTYV
+631 TYV
-641 VYTRNVTEAMAVK
+641 VKFNYYFGCSVRKSDGEWDEYTSKSDPIPYTVT
-654 KSEKVTLSNELKD
+654 
-667 MEAVVKTS
+667 
-675 NKENIPGKITG
+675 
-686 WQKGGLV
+686 
-693 LRVPV
+693 
-698 TIKFKV
+698 
-704 YGTYEK
+704 
-710 DKLKD
+710 
-715 VFTSSDEHFGDFQD
+715 FTVQ
-729 ESADLDGKV
+729 
-738 RLNTFQND
+738 
-746 YVELIG
+746 
-752 VENLGKGDHTFQF
+752 
-765 SLQVK
+765 
-770 YDDQIIN
+770 
-777 QVEFSTVFSITEE
+777 
-790 DLEKTQN
+790 

>member
-28 AATKKTRLNAKIM
+28 AATQKTRLNAKTM

-77 GVVKAVKAGNAVVTC
+77 GVVKAVQAGNAVVTC

-132 NKNVRKITVA
+132 NKNVTKITVA

-245 NVTVEGKTTVAVPVT
+245 NVTVEGKTTAAVPVT

-334 VDNVGKVTDVAD
+334 VDNAGKVTDVAD

-357 TGGGSSSGGSSGGN
+357 TGGGSSSGGS
-371 VTPTETI
+371 VTPTPSVGKMDKAQNVVKNIEKNELPASI
-378 TLNALHVFARN
+378 SALQNPMICQKVLF
-389 QMDVELQTKITDKDK
+389 
-404 IVVTDEK
+404 DE
-411 GNIQKV
+411 IQK
-417 AEIKDMN
+417 KFN
-424 DDSQEDEEDGWQ
+424 EDEELKD
-436 RYMITF
+436 IDF
-442 TSNLE
+442 E
-447 SGKYVF
+447 
-453 TYVSGNKKY
+453 VSYNETIEKNDPKL
-462 QGDFDFAEE
+462 FASMWV
-471 DLAKTESA
+471 T
-479 AGKIKTNIFDKTYD
+479 IY
-493 IVAAGENDTSVAGRQ
+493 GENDERYEIYGYVTFICTESEIQVSAPEIKHILKHSLVVA
-508 INKVLGEYAQANDFW
+508 VEPTYEYACVTSGTAISAITEDEWVQGNESDDFGCYEMSGLKENTEY
-523 AAVLGNYSDTYDNK
+523 VVYKRIIDVDEYYGSTTVTTT
-537 AGGKAG
+537 GGKETVCLAEADGKKEFKFENVKTTSLIRIPLDG
-543 LKITI
+543 LKTACY
-548 RVQGGDS
+548 GLPENNGEHGSFEFACDDS
-555 DVLQDV
+555 ALNDSLNGAYTSLEYSKEEENVF
-561 DGIVYFTFTKE
+561 FTFE
-572 PMAVTAPAISY
+572 VPEDL
-583 KTKTSIVVKA
+583 KA
-593 EEDQEYICCEADKEI
+593 
-608 TQEDDW
+608 
-614 ENTVQADRAD
+614 R
-624 EFGNIEF
+624 
-631 SKLDTGNTYV
+631 TYV
-641 VYTRNVTEAMAVK
+641 VKFNYYFGCSVRKSDGEWDEYTSKSDPIPYTVT
-654 KSEKVTLSNELKD
+654 
-667 MEAVVKTS
+667 
-675 NKENIPGKITG
+675 
-686 WQKGGLV
+686 
-693 LRVPV
+693 
-698 TIKFKV
+698 
-704 YGTYEK
+704 
-710 DKLKD
+710 
-715 VFTSSDEHFGDFQD
+715 FTVQ
-729 ESADLDGKV
+729 
-738 RLNTFQND
+738 
-746 YVELIG
+746 
-752 VENLGKGDHTFQF
+752 
-765 SLQVK
+765 
-770 YDDQIIN
+770 
-777 QVEFSTVFSITEE
+777 
-790 DLEKTQN
+790 